1 MINRQ
6 CTRRFNFPFMNFL
19 FITFLSA
26 FLLFQVQPLIA
37 KQILPHFGGGAAV
50 WTACMLFFQAL
61 LFVGY
66 LYAHILTKLHSVKN
80 QAYIHMAIIIFCWL
94 FLPVTLANVTV
105 SQANSPLAGIMVL
118 LGSSVGLPYFLLA
131 TTGPLLQR
139 WLSVIELEKLPY
151 KLYSLSNAGS
161 LLALLSFPFIFEP
174 LLTVKQQA
182 SYWSILFVLLS
193 AFLLMLCFKIA
204 KENLTMAT
212 TAQKSTNERSINLK
226 SFTFSPILWLLLA
239 AVGVVLLISTTN
251 AMTQNLPP
259 VPFLWVMPLCLYL
272 LSFIICFHSPH
283 WYVRWYCFLFFA
295 IAGVVGLLMY
305 FIGSQFGIV
314 WQIFIYAAIMFSG
327 CMICH
332 GELAKLQPKV
342 EQLTF
347 YYLMIAL
354 GGFIGS
360 AFVTFVAQQFFQQFS
375 EYPLGIIAVFIL
387 MAGSVRI
394 VGKTSTVLVI
404 ANFSVAVLL
413 AASFA
418 YLNQAFVKTNVYSE
432 RNFYGIISVKDV
444 KIDGKMERRLIDGT
458 TSHGTQSLE
467 TDEALIPL
475 SYYRKN
481 TGVGVAISVLQ
492 KQASLTGIKA
502 GVVGLGAG
510 TLAAYGKANDE
521 FHFYELNP
529 AVIKAANN
537 YFSYLSGS
545 KAKLKISQGDARV
558 TLSEQLKKQGS
569 QQFDLLVIDAFA
581 GDAVPQHLLTQE
593 AFELYFQ
600 HLTPEGVLAIHVSN
614 SHLNLALL
622 VNDTAA
628 ELNKVS
634 RYFLTKAMQAQQ
646 NDAQWILLS
655 SDIAAFDNS
664 LFKAYS
670 SERLK
675 GNLSGKERIVWTD
688 DHSNLLSILK

>member
-1 MINRQ
+1 
-6 CTRRFNFPFMNFL
+6 MNFL

-66 LYAHILTKLHSVKN
+66 LYAHLLTKLQSVKI
-80 QAYIHMAIIIFCWL
+80 QAYIHIGIIVFCWL
-94 FLPVTLANVTV
+94 FLPIALASISVAQT
-105 SQANSPLAGIMVL
+105 NSPLAGIMIL

-139 WLSVIELEKLPY
+139 WLSLIELEKLPY
-151 KLYSLSNAGS
+151 KLYSLSNVGS

-182 SYWSILFVLLS
+182 DYWSILFVLLS
-193 AFLLMLCFKIA
+193 VCLLMLCFKVA
-204 KENLTMAT
+204 KENLTMTSPNAT
-212 TAQKSTNERSINLK
+212 KEQPTRAN
-226 SFTFSPILWLLLA
+226 SFSFSSLLWLLLA

-272 LSFIICFHSPH
+272 LTFIICFHSPQ
-283 WYVRWYCFLFFA
+283 WYVRWYSFLFFA
-295 IAGVVGLLMY
+295 IAGIVGLLMY

-314 WQIFIYAAIMFSG
+314 SQIFIYAAIMFSG

-342 EQLTF
+342 EHLTF

-354 GGFIGS
+354 GGFVGS
-360 AFVTFVAQQFFQQFS
+360 AFVTFIAQQLFQQFS
-375 EYPLGIIAVFIL
+375 EYPLGIITVFIL
-387 MAGSVRI
+387 MAASVKI
-394 VGKTSTVLVI
+394 TNKASSGLVI
-404 ANFSVAVLL
+404 ANISVAVLL
-413 AASFA
+413 AVGFS

-444 KIDGKMERRLIDGT
+444 NIDGKMERRLIDGT

-467 TDEALIPL
+467 PNEALTPL

-481 TGVGVAISVLQ
+481 TGVGIAMSVLQ
-492 KQASLTGIKA
+492 TKHSQEGIKV

-510 TLAAYGKANDE
+510 TLAAYGKENDL

-529 AVIKAANN
+529 AVINAANN
-537 YFSYLSGS
+537 YFSYLSSS
-545 KAKLKISQGDARV
+545 KAKLKVSQGDARV
-558 TLSEQLKKQGS
+558 TLNEQLTAQGS

-600 HLTPEGVLAIHVSN
+600 HLTADGVLAMHVSN
-614 SHLNLALL
+614 SHLDLVRL
-622 VNDTAA
+622 VNDTAITLKKA
-628 ELNKVS
+628 S
-634 RYFLTKAMQAQQ
+634 RYYLTKAEQQ
-646 NDAQWILLS
+646 HKNDAQWILLS
-655 SDIAAFDNS
+655 NQAKTLDNS
-664 LFKAYS
+664 LLKAYAS
-670 SERLK
+670 DTAKVGS
-675 GNLSGKERIVWTD
+675 NDKERIVWTD